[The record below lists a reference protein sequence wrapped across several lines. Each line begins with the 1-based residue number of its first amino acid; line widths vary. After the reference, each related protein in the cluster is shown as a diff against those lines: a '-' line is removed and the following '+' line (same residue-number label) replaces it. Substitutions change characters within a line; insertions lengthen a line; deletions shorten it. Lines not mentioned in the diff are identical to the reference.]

1 MKWVSL
7 SQNKTRRNT
16 KYSTRPHPRALV
28 YRGPASLP
36 GCSEAVAD
44 LLSSSSWNF
53 DVRFVG
59 PDEELQIDDATLYSA
74 ALYAQPGGGDVDG
87 AFAHL
92 RRHVP
97 AIQQYVRSG
106 GRYLGFCLGGYLAGR
121 SPGFELFPGDADQYV
136 ASGNC
141 EVTSTKGAVLEV
153 DWSGRV
159 EEMYFQDGPYF
170 SLDRHYREYYDCD
183 AAILARYRNGQI
195 AALKIDYGQGR
206 VAVVGPHP
214 EADESWYRGEGL
226 RTPERPA
233 IDLGFRLIDAVM
245 TR

>member
-97 AIQQYVRSG
+97 AIQQYVRS
-106 GRYLGFCLGGYLAGR
+106 
-121 SPGFELFPGDADQYV
+121 
-136 ASGNC
+136 
-141 EVTSTKGAVLEV
+141 
-153 DWSGRV
+153 
-159 EEMYFQDGPYF
+159 
-170 SLDRHYREYYDCD
+170 DRHYREYYDCD

>member
-7 SQNKTRRNT
+7 ARNKPRRNAMQR
-16 KYSTRPHPRALV
+16 KRPHPRALV
-28 YRGPASLP
+28 YRGPASSP
-36 GCSEAVAD
+36 GCSEAVAE

-53 DVRFVG
+53 DVHFVG
-59 PDEELQIDDATLYSA
+59 PDERLQIDDSTLYSA
-74 ALYAQPGGGDVDG
+74 ALYAQPGGGDLDG
-87 AFAHL
+87 AFTHL

-136 ASGNC
+136 ALQNS
-141 EVTSTKGAVLEV
+141 EVQDTKGAVLEV
-153 DWSGRV
+153 DWRGKV

-170 SLDRHYREYYDCD
+170 SLDRHYRDYYD
-183 AAILARYRNGQI
+183 AEAEILARYQNGQI
-195 AALKIDYGQGR
+195 AALKIDYGAGR

-214 EADESWYRGEGL
+214 EADESWYRDDGL
-226 RTPERPA
+226 RPPDRLAT
-233 IDLGFRLIDAVM
+233 DLGFSLINAVM
-245 TR
+245 IR

>member
-7 SQNKTRRNT
+7 SRNKTRRSAT
-16 KYSTRPHPRALV
+16 YSTRPHPRALV

-36 GCSEAVAD
+36 GCPEAVAD
-44 LLSSSSWNF
+44 LLSSSAWNF

-59 PDEELQIDDATLYSA
+59 PDEELQIDASTLHSA
-74 ALYAQPGGGDVDG
+74 ALYAQPGGGDLDG
-87 AFAHL
+87 AFTHL

-97 AIQQYVRSG
+97 AIQQFVRSG

-136 ASGNC
+136 ALQNA
-141 EVTSTKGAVLEV
+141 EVHDTKGAVLEV
-153 DWSGRV
+153 EWSGQI

-170 SLDRHYREYYDCD
+170 SLDRHYRDYYDSE
-183 AAILARYRNGQI
+183 AAILARYQNGSI
-195 AALKIDYGQGR
+195 AALKIDYGKGR
-206 VAVVGPHP
+206 VGVVGPHP
-214 EADESWYRGEGL
+214 EADESWYRGDGL
-226 RTPERPA
+226 REPEHLA
-233 IDLGFRLIDAVM
+233 TDLGYRLINAVM